1 MEIAIYI
8 ISIILGLGGI
18 FASPFPGPGPLIG
31 YAGMLL
37 IQWQLRFYSN
47 TTMWVFAAIIA
58 IVFVLDYLLPLWVG
72 KRFGASKAGSWGSV
86 IGMLVGMFI
95 IPPIGMMMGLLLGAI
110 IGELLAGR
118 KTAEALEAGIGT
130 YIGAWLTNVIKVG
143 TAGIIFLFICAAPF
157 GKLLQ
162 FLT

>member
-8 ISIILGLGGI
+8 IAILLGLGGI
-18 FASPFPGPGPLIG
+18 FASPFPGPGPIIG

-37 IQWQLRFYSN
+37 IQWQLNFYS
-47 TTMWVFAAIIA
+47 TITMWVFAAILA

-86 IGMLVGMFI
+86 IGMLAGMFLF
-95 IPPIGMMMGLLLGAI
+95 PPIGMMTGLLLGAI
-110 IGELLAGR
+110 VGELLAGR

-130 YIGAWLTNVIKVG
+130 YIGAWLTNVIKIG

>member
-1 MEIAIYI
+1 MEIVIYI
-8 ISIILGLGGI
+8 IAILLGIGGI

-37 IQWQLRFYSN
+37 IQWQLKFYSN
-47 TTMWVFAAIIA
+47 ITMWVFAGVLAF
-58 IVFVLDYLLPLWVG
+58 VFVLDYLLPLWFG
-72 KRFGASKAGSWGSV
+72 KRFGASKTGSWGSV
-86 IGMLVGMFI
+86 IGMLAGMFI
-95 IPPIGMMMGLLLGAI
+95 IPPIGMMTGLLIGAI
-110 IGELLAGR
+110 VGELIAGR
-118 KTAEALEAGIGT
+118 TSKEAVKAGIGT

-143 TAGIIFLFICAAPF
+143 AAGLIFLFICAAPF